1 MEIGISKKGGLR
13 VLTLKGRLH
22 LQHWRVIDKHL
33 DAMLAGG
40 VRRVVL
46 DLSAVSSLEEAGVES
61 LLKSAGR
68 FRDLGAE
75 LLLVAGDPSVRET
88 IRASGCFAE
97 GSQHLFPDWNALE
110 AASPTHSP

>member
-1 MEIGISKKGGLR
+1 MEIGISKNGELR
-13 VLTLKGRLH
+13 VLTLKGKLH

-33 DAMLAGG
+33 DAMLAAG

-46 DLSAVSSLEEAGVES
+46 DLSEVSVLEGAGTES

-75 LLLVAGDPSVRET
+75 LLLVAGDPGVREA
-88 IRASGCFAE
+88 IRASGCFADGNE
-97 GSQHLFPDWNALE
+97 HLFPDWNALR
-110 AASPTHSP
+110 AAAPTHSP